1 MNFLFACGGTAGHIN
16 TAIAVAV
23 GGMMLTSCDD
33 FLDQMPDNRTTISS
47 EEKVKSLLMRKKRV
61 KKLA

>member
-1 MNFLFACGGTAGHIN
+1 MKRIHILYN

-33 FLDQMPDNRTTISS
+33 FLDQMPDNRTTIRDR
-47 EEKVKSLLMRKKRV
+47 KSV
-61 KKLA
+61 V